1 MGEGFA
7 PYTLQ
12 NNSHMTA
19 GLKFKDFR
27 FLLIGSVKRHQTACD
42 NERKGKGKGKGK
54 SKGKGKGDTNA
65 PRRKLSRT
73 LATHSY

>member
-27 FLLIGSVKRHQTACD
+27 FLLIVSVKRHQTACD
-42 NERKGKGKGKGK
+42 NERKGKGKGK
-54 SKGKGKGDTNA
+54 SKFKGKGDTNA